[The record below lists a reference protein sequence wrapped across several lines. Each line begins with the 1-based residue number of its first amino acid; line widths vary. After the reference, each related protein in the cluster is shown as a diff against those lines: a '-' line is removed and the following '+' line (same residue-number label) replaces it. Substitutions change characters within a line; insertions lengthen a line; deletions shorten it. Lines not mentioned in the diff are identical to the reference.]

1 MYIYK
6 EMEAVIEEMFRRM
19 RGIARCNLD
28 IINHEIETYWLST
41 LESSDDLFGLD
52 TTMDNESLSNEIFD
66 ILFDKNEDH
75 KFNYDYYLEMRMYDT
90 SIVPD
95 VQDIPLMINYF
106 NTYFEETYGR
116 EELKYKDLDINKIF
130 MYYAHAYAG
139 YNRIDNKIKEWLD
152 ENLTIDTD
160 TDTETTEI
168 SDWDGG
174 VEIEEGEITEQ

>member
-6 EMEAVIEEMFRRM
+6 GMEAIIEQMIRRM
-19 RGIARCNLD
+19 TGIARCNLD
-28 IINHEIETYWLST
+28 IINHEIETYWLSS
-41 LESSDDLFGLD
+41 LEMNDDLFGLD
-52 TTMDNESLSNEIFD
+52 TTMDNERLSNEIFD

-75 KFNYDYYLEMRMYDT
+75 KFDYNYYLEMRMYDT

-139 YNRIDNKIKEWLD
+139 YNRIDHKIREWLD
-152 ENLTIDTD
+152 DNLTIDTD
-160 TDTETTEI
+160 TDTETTEV

-174 VEIEEGEITEQ
+174 VEIEEGEIEE